1 MDKTGQGDSPTPS
14 ADAEIPQ
21 QKPWSR
27 RWQVYAAVGWSSF
40 LAASF
45 ATMLFFAF
53 VDPADYEWMGG
64 ESLEKTRMT
73 GYALGFFFF
82 WMVTALTGFV
92 VAYLIRS
99 TRHAARRQ

>member
-1 MDKTGQGDSPTPS
+1 MDETGQGDTPTPLPE
-14 ADAEIPQ
+14 AGIPQ
-21 QKPWSR
+21 QKPWR
-27 RWQVYAAVGWSSF
+27 RRSQIYAVVGWSSF

-53 VDPADYEWMGG
+53 VDPADYQWMGG

-82 WMVTALTGFV
+82 WAVTAATGFI

-99 TRHAARRQ
+99 TRRGARRQ

>member
-1 MDKTGQGDSPTPS
+1 MDKTGQGDSRTPLD
-14 ADAEIPQ
+14 DAGIPQ
-21 QKPWSR
+21 QKPWR
-27 RWQVYAAVGWSSF
+27 RRSQIYAAVGWSSF

-64 ESLEKTRMT
+64 ETLEKTRMT

-82 WMVTALTGFV
+82 WAVTALTGVV

-99 TRHAARRQ
+99 TRRAARRN